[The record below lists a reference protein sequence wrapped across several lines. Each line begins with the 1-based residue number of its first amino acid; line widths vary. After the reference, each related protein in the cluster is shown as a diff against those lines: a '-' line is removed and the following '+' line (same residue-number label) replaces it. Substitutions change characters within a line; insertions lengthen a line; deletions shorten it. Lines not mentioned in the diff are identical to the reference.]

1 MKKIL
6 HLIPLF
12 LLLLISC
19 ENAEKES
26 GFAKI
31 NGSKIYYEI
40 VGTGEPLI
48 LIHGWSFDTRCWDG
62 QFNRFSK
69 EYRVLRY
76 DLRGFGRS
84 ALPDSGVVYSHTK
97 DLVSLLDYLNIKKAH
112 IAGHSFGGK
121 VAFDFVLNNPE
132 KVISL
137 ILPDAAMDVPGLKV
151 SEDVITWI
159 RDTWKTGREKGVEE
173 AKKLWIKGS
182 PLKPAMNNPISAPL
196 VKQMIDDYSG
206 WHWIHNDPCNYP
218 KPFPPERLKE
228 IKVPTLI
235 LVGELNPKIYHDWAD
250 IQKKY
255 ISNSQKEVIPNAGHA
270 LNIENSE
277 KVNEFI
283 LKFLSQIKR
292 TANRRLHPTL
302 L

>member
-1 MKKIL
+1 ML
-6 HLIPLF
+6 CLIPL
-12 LLLLISC
+12 LLMVLISC
-19 ENAEKES
+19 ENAKKES
-26 GFAKI
+26 GFAEI

-40 VGTGEPLI
+40 AGTGEPLI
-48 LIHGWSFDTRCWDG
+48 LIHGWSFDARCWDG
-62 QFNRFSK
+62 QFDIFSK

-84 ALPDSGVVYSHTK
+84 ALPDTGAAYSQTK
-97 DLVSLLDYLNIKKAH
+97 DLIALLDYLNIKKAH
-112 IAGHSFGGK
+112 VVGHSFGGK

-182 PLKPAMNNPISAPL
+182 PLKPAMNNPISASL
-196 VKQMIDDYSG
+196 VKQMIEDYSG
-206 WHWIHNDPCNYP
+206 WHWVNNDPHTRFV
-218 KPFPPERLKE
+218 KFPPERLSE

-255 ISNSQKEVIPNAGHA
+255 IPNSQKEIIPNAGHA
-270 LNIENSE
+270 LNIENPE
-277 KVNEFI
+277 KVNELV
-283 LKFLSQIKR
+283 LKFLSQI
-292 TANRRLHPTL
+292 
-302 L
+302 